1 MFWTCMLLWS
11 FKTKVTSSIRSFHWT
26 YRNNNFSFSHMFYY
40 FINFILLIFNIIYTS
55 HIALVFKFSKP
66 EYNLFEKS
74 HHLIMCAL
82 RVLPKNTPLPVAV
95 GSGNYSAGNFPAHP
109 QPAGPQA
116 ESQASDERKIHF
128 SPSLRTCAES
138 QSGTS
143 ALRQVYGSV
152 VNGSCVGGWAENTSR
167 VGDLRRGVA
176 VGWRLGGSRGRA
188 GGESHSLICSLS
200 RFNHLVR
207 PFAPYQR
214 FI

>member
-1 MFWTCMLLWS
+1 
-11 FKTKVTSSIRSFHWT
+11 
-26 YRNNNFSFSHMFYY
+26 MFYRKT
-40 FINFILLIFNIIYTS
+40 LLSLLQSALEIIQLAIFRLT
-55 HIALVFKFSKP
+55 
-66 EYNLFEKS
+66 
-74 HHLIMCAL
+74 
-82 RVLPKNTPLPVAV
+82 
-95 GSGNYSAGNFPAHP
+95 P

-176 VGWRLGGSRGRA
+176 GWLAVEVGPAEKATLSFARSVD
-188 GGESHSLICSLS
+188 LI
-200 RFNHLVR
+200 V
-207 PFAPYQR
+207 
-214 FI
+214 

>member
-1 MFWTCMLLWS
+1 
-11 FKTKVTSSIRSFHWT
+11 
-26 YRNNNFSFSHMFYY
+26 MFYY

-55 HIALVFKFSKP
+55 HIALVFKFSKT

-74 HHLIMCAL
+74 HHLCAPCVFYETL
-82 RVLPKNTPLPVAV
+82 LSLLQ
-95 GSGNYSAGNFPAHP
+95 SALEIIQLAIFRLTP

-176 VGWRLGGSRGRA
+176 VGW
-188 GGESHSLICSLS
+188 
-200 RFNHLVR
+200 
-207 PFAPYQR
+207 Q
-214 FI
+214 